1 MNKESLTTKVSA
13 KETLLTVLFFGIYF
27 LSNTFL
33 VISGT
38 NTIAALGI
46 IAILVMILQGSI
58 IVNKR
63 FIGIA
68 LILCVNVVATTLFM
82 KESTDYAIL
91 LVVLILYSFVVIS
104 SVEFK
109 LFARIYTRIM
119 CFTALFSILV
129 YFCMLV
135 FPDIIKSVPLVYNI
149 HGYGVHNV
157 GLAYASF
164 RGVPLR
170 NMGFFWEPGAFQT
183 FLVFAMLF
191 EIFVFKMKRK
201 WNIIVF
207 ILAIIT
213 TWSTSGIMNLLVLAS
228 IMVLYL
234 NQGKRNRYV
243 NVFVVLVMS
252 ATVLLWIYSNLPTG
266 MQYAVFGKIARYFE
280 NEASSYT
287 SASVR
292 FDSITIPIMAFFS
305 SPLLGVG
312 LDGLKDT
319 MSVRGH
325 TMTTNTILNWFA
337 VYGGIYGTLML
348 ISLVKL
354 AKRLAGDN
362 LFLIVLV
369 MLSIALSISTEQ
381 YIRNMSVI
389 LILFLS
395 YSYSQVESGNQKLKN
410 RIE

>member
-1 MNKESLTTKVSA
+1 MNNESLTTKVSV
-13 KETLLTVLFFGIYF
+13 KETLLTVLFLGIYF
-27 LSNTFL
+27 FSNTFL

-38 NTIAALGI
+38 ITIAALGL
-46 IAILVMILQGSI
+46 IAILVMMLQKSI
-58 IVNKR
+58 IINKR
-63 FIGIA
+63 FIGIV

-82 KESTDYAIL
+82 KESTDYAII
-91 LVVLILYSFVVIS
+91 LVIFILYSFVVIS

-109 LFARIYTRIM
+109 LFARIYTRTMFI
-119 CFTALFSILV
+119 AGLFSILV

-135 FPDIIKSVPLVYNI
+135 FPDIIKAFPLVLNI
-149 HGYGVHNV
+149 NGYAVHNV

-164 RGVPLR
+164 RGAPLR

-191 EIFVFKMKRK
+191 EIFVFQMRRK

-213 TWSTSGIMNLLVLAS
+213 TWSTAGIINLLVLAS

-266 MQYAVFGKIARYFE
+266 MQYAVFGKVARYFG
-280 NEASSYT
+280 NETSSFT

-292 FDSITIPIMAFFS
+292 FDSITIPIVSFFS
-305 SPLLGVG
+305 SPLFGVG
-312 LDGLKDT
+312 VDGLKDA

-325 TMTTNTILNWFA
+325 NMTTNTILNWFA

-348 ISLVKL
+348 ISLIKL
-354 AKRLAGDN
+354 AQKLAVGN
-362 LFLIVLV
+362 RFLIVLV
-369 MLSIALSISTEQ
+369 FISIALSISSEQ
-381 YIRNMSVI
+381 YLRNMSVI

-395 YSYSQVESGNQKLKN
+395 YSTSPVQLE
-410 RIE
+410 IEVH